1 MTPRKIYLMSA
12 REPSGATWLINCLL
26 ELGIKTQRRRNSS
39 LEMWLPHGDRHAL
52 NSEEEILKKWLPALW
67 DHQEFKFRDDIEV
80 EWAHVWPG
88 IEHDDYQV
96 IYFARDPRDS
106 LFSRYKREAP
116 DQTFEE
122 FLMFPDVNTL
132 LDKAHNWRLFNL
144 AWMRHPRQRV
154 FLFEDYK
161 QDAWQVLTEVLVY
174 IGLTYSEADMQRALI
189 ASTFER
195 AAQAEAKYRAMHP
208 EDQETINRSGKAGE
222 WKQGGIS
229 PATVAYIE
237 NVCADAMRFQ
247 GYVCNVP
254 TQQESNY
261 SSLVTTLPFFQQ
273 LKLPEIAFQPLGG
286 PDLSGQALA
295 FAESLQSKTL
305 QRARLRQ
312 YEIGWLLN
320 NLTILLRARKPQS
333 GAKLRPLY
341 RASGLELGVWQKLMY
356 RIKAVPGRIQ
366 KLFCRLFPAGAGNR
380 NE

>member
-1 MTPRKIYLMSA
+1 MTPRKIYLMSS

-26 ELGIKTQRRRNSS
+26 ELGIKTQRCRNSS
-39 LEMWLPHGDRHAL
+39 LEMWLPHGDLHVL

-88 IEHDDYQV
+88 AEHDDYQV

-144 AWMRHPRQRV
+144 AWMQHPRNRV

-161 QDAWQVLTEVLVY
+161 QDAWQVLTEVLDY

-195 AAQAEAKYRAMHP
+195 AAQAEIKYRAKYP
-208 EDQETINRSGKAGE
+208 EDQEVINRSGKAGE
-222 WKQGGIS
+222 WRQGGIS
-229 PATVAYIE
+229 PAIVAYIE
-237 NVCADAMRFQ
+237 NICADAMHLQ
-247 GYVCNVP
+247 GYACNVSA
-254 TQQESNY
+254 QQEGNY
-261 SSLVTTLPFFQQ
+261 SGLVTTLPFFQ
-273 LKLPEIAFQPLGG
+273 LIKLPKLAFQRIAGS
-286 PDLSGQALA
+286 DLSDQALA
-295 FAESLQSKTL
+295 FAELLQYKTL

-312 YEIGWLLN
+312 HEAIRLLDS
-320 NLTILLRARKPQS
+320 LTILWRAKKPQAS
-333 GAKLRPLY
+333 ANFKPLY
-341 RASGLELGVWQKLMY
+341 RALGLQLGFWQKLRY
-356 RIKAVPGRIQ
+356 RIKAMPGRIQ
-366 KLFCRLFPAGAGNR
+366 KFFLKLSGWR
-380 NE
+380 N

>member
-1 MTPRKIYLMSA
+1 MTPRKIYLMSS

-26 ELGIKTQRRRNSS
+26 ELGIKTFRNRSHGSDMWFRRDD
-39 LEMWLPHGDRHAL
+39 HHVL
-52 NSEEEILKKWLPALW
+52 NGQEEILKKWLPALW

-80 EWAHVWPG
+80 EWAHVWPTAD
-88 IEHDDYQV
+88 HDDYQV

-122 FLMFPDVNTL
+122 FLMFPDANTL
-132 LDKAHNWRLFNL
+132 LDKAHNWNLFNL
-144 AWMRHPRQRV
+144 AWMQHPRQRV

-161 QDAWQVLTEVLVY
+161 QDAWQVLTEVLDY

-195 AAQAEAKYRAMHP
+195 AAQAEAKYRAKHP
-208 EDQETINRSGKAGE
+208 EDQETINRAGKAGE
-222 WKQGGIS
+222 WRQGGIS
-229 PATVAYIE
+229 PEIVSYIE

-247 GYVCNVP
+247 GYDCNVM

-273 LKLPEIAFQPLGG
+273 LKLPEMAFQSLGG
-286 PDLSGQALA
+286 TDLSGQALV
-295 FAESLQSKTL
+295 FAESLQSKSL

-320 NLTILLRARKPQS
+320 NLTILLRTRKPQS
-333 GAKLRPLY
+333 AAKLRPLY
-341 RASGLELGVWQKLMY
+341 RAFGLELGFWQKLRC
-356 RIKAVPGRIQ
+356 RIRALPRRTLKLLGHLSGRG
-366 KLFCRLFPAGAGNR
+366 K
-380 NE
+380 